1 MDREQTVYQSLL
13 KAVAGKNYPSL
24 RLLATMSG
32 LSPHSKA
39 QTMAYLQRLEDK
51 GLVVKLDGTW
61 LPKVSVE
68 AAIAEVGKGAE

>member
-13 KAVAGKNYPSL
+13 EAVATRHYPSL

-68 AAIAEVGKGAE
+68 AAIAEVGKGA